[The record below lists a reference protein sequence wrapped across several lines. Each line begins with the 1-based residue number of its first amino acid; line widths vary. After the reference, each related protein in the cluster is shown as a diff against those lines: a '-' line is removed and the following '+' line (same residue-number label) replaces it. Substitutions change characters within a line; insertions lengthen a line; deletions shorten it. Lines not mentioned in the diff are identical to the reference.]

1 MKDDQLYD
9 ALITLKLKQ
18 GYLKDENAAACN
30 LWLDRGVVLWVVSPR
45 YFLEFIA
52 YNADVTPAFIKSS
65 IKEKDSFV
73 TLQQQLIGGKT
84 EKNIDEEE
92 DHVDNEDKAGSCIS
106 IYSSCRSYNDG
117 SYCSMEW
124 TLLFSRGTGYHKIH
138 IPIIDAVS
146 EHQPTTWFSFFFNL
160 DILVCSF
167 PVSVWYCINKIND
180 IRVFVFMQLVQC
192 ILRLML
198 TITPVVCMLA
208 GFSTLLDVYLREDNT
223 KPNTTLTEDEENST
237 EKKTLYDK
245 AGKLKHRP
253 KHDAQQHETGT
264 GIGSNLKTFVIL
276 ELMEQVGQEDKYI
289 MEVMGSIST
298 MLTKIREHFLFDA
311 IGRILMLDES
321 VGDIADG

>member
-1 MKDDQLYD
+1 
-9 ALITLKLKQ
+9 
-18 GYLKDENAAACN
+18 
-30 LWLDRGVVLWVVSPR
+30 
-45 YFLEFIA
+45 
-52 YNADVTPAFIKSS
+52 
-65 IKEKDSFV
+65 
-73 TLQQQLIGGKT
+73 
-84 EKNIDEEE
+84 
-92 DHVDNEDKAGSCIS
+92 
-106 IYSSCRSYNDG
+106 
-117 SYCSMEW
+117 MEW

-146 EHQPTTWFSFFFNL
+146 KHQPTTRFSFFFNL
-160 DILVCSF
+160 DILICSF

-208 GFSTLLDVYLREDNT
+208 GVAFSTLLDVYLREDNT

-276 ELMEQVGQEDKYI
+276 V
-289 MEVMGSIST
+289 IS
-298 MLTKIREHFLFDA
+298 M
-311 IGRILMLDES
+311 ILMTFAVHCTWVTSNADDARVMSWLDFGYGNIIYNL
-321 VGDIADG
+321 VYINV